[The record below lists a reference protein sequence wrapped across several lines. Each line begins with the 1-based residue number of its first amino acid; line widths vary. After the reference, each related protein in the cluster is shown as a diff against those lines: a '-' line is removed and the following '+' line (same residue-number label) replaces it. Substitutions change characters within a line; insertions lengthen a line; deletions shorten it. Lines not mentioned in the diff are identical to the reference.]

1 MFWGFF
7 NDLFFFF
14 FPDVQHGD
22 QVILPCTHFLFVPLQ
37 YEYLD
42 IVLNAFIYIYTIA
55 TASQRR

>member
-7 NDLFFFF
+7 MIFFSF
-14 FPDVQHGD
+14 FPAVQHGD

-42 IVLNAFIYIYTIA
+42 IVLNAFLYIYT
-55 TASQRR
+55 Q